1 MSADGLPAAS
11 PPSLSQPVDGDGL
24 LSHTRGPSLGQPG
37 HRSANVADDDGSAL
51 LVPGTSVVAT
61 TLLTPPPSPQP
72 PLPPDDAAST
82 AATPPRPTSAT
93 PPFTLP
99 NARTL
104 SSTAASASLSLSAG
118 GHGDALNTS
127 DSGLQLS
134 GEKPMRSLTGSLQ
147 PAPSAPSVS
156 LSRQLS
162 RQSSSSDAPLP
173 SRSSTYQ
180 SQYQSGDSTAARVLR
195 VTNEALSL
203 RKQSLRHAAGSLL
216 PTAPIE
222 DVNTLRALLSFQNAE
237 IASYKQQITQL
248 TQDNNRLAAEVRA
261 FPHSASEVTRVI
273 NSLREER
280 TRMDGRIR
288 ALEAEKK
295 VWAGQ
300 MRNLHG
306 EMNSMER
313 EWIKDRQRLE
323 EAVRREEERNERLVN
338 DWDEREE
345 RMNALVR
352 ERKREQEEL
361 DRCRAEGR
369 EMERRLEHAQAE
381 NARVVNAWRE
391 ERLMG
396 SEVEG
401 RVRGE
406 AYSRLFSVLR
416 EVAAK
421 EAESREW
428 EREMGR
434 KREVQAG
441 VEELERRYVQ
451 LLAAVDAR
459 DELLGR
465 LREDN
470 RRLLS
475 MMRDESEARARSMRA
490 AKDDSREDYTAS
502 SASPQQRGLQHVGGH
517 TDALRPL
524 PFPSLDSEH
533 EPLRPAAYGVQPSV
547 SQPSQPQSATMQQA
561 YQRFASPPLV
571 ATLDGSSGTMAG
583 AAGNLLT
590 AAAAHSARAPLPTSA
605 PTLSSSTSQPRNT
618 LTTVFRAA
626 PAQADGE
633 VEDST
638 DHSSG
643 RTILTL
649 PSPSAAPASASVSL
663 ASLRSPTAYLSAFF
677 ASAAA
682 TLASPK
688 TEQSASQQPH
698 SGNALRHRRGGSGEV
713 SCEVD
718 TTGD

>member
-1 MSADGLPAAS
+1 MSPDSLLAVS
-11 PPSLSQPVDGDGL
+11 SPSLSQAVDSDGP
-24 LSHTRGPSLGQPG
+24 LSQPRVASLSQPG
-37 HRSANVADDDGSAL
+37 HRSAGVAEDDGSAL

-61 TLLTPPPSPQP
+61 TLLTPPSSPQP
-72 PLPPDDAAST
+72 PLPLDDVVTS

-104 SSTAASASLSLSAG
+104 SSTAASASSSLSSG
-118 GHGDALNTS
+118 GHGDALNSS
-127 DSGLQLS
+127 DSGLHLS
-134 GEKPMRSLTGSLQ
+134 GEKPVRSLTGSLQ

-162 RQSSSSDAPLP
+162 RQSSNSDAPLP

-180 SQYQSGDSTAARVLR
+180 SQYHSGDSTTARVLR

-222 DVNTLRALLSFQNAE
+222 DVATLRALLSFQNAE

-345 RMNALVR
+345 RMNALAR

-369 EMERRLEHAQAE
+369 ELERRLEHAQAE
-381 NARVVNAWRE
+381 YARVVNAWRE

-406 AYSRLFSVLR
+406 AYSRLFRVLR

-475 MMRDESEARARSMRA
+475 LMRDESEARAKAMRA
-490 AKDDSREDYTAS
+490 VEGDRREQYTATAAPS
-502 SASPQQRGLQHVGGH
+502 QQRGLQHAGGH

-524 PFPSLDSEH
+524 PFPLLDSEQ
-533 EPLRPAAYGVQPSV
+533 ELPRPAGHALQPSV
-547 SQPSQPQSATMQQA
+547 TEASQSQPNATQLA
-561 YQRFASPPLV
+561 YQRFAPPPLV
-571 ATLDGSSGTMAG
+571 AAFDGTSGVMAG
-583 AAGNLLT
+583 PVGEST
-590 AAAAHSARAPLPTSA
+590 RAQLPTSA
-605 PTLSSSTSQPRNT
+605 PTLSSSTSQLRST
-618 LTTVFRAA
+618 LTASKRAA
-626 PAQADGE
+626 SAQGGDE
-633 VEDST
+633 VEDSS
-638 DHSSG
+638 DQPSG
-643 RTILTL
+643 RATLTL
-649 PSPSAAPASASVSL
+649 PSPSAAPASASASL

-682 TLASPK
+682 TLVSPRA
-688 TEQSASQQPH
+688 EQPVSQQSH
-698 SGNALRHRRGGSGEV
+698 SGNAQRHRRGGSGGV
-713 SCEVD
+713 SFQAD
-718 TTGD
+718 TPGD